1 MILRLDVERLQTLDD
16 VRAFLE
22 GSDAVGFRPLDR
34 RETYEF
40 VRRVLVRFR
49 YAELPKAGKGLVKEF
64 LGKVTGLSR
73 AQLTRLF
80 GQHAR
85 TGRIVDRRRG
95 PARPFERRYTA
106 ADVRLLAAVDET
118 LGELSGPATRRVMQ
132 REFEEY
138 GRQPFERLAGLS
150 NSHLYRLRGSQTYR
164 SRRTRIQG
172 TRATRVAIGERRQP
186 RPEGRPGFLRVDTV
200 HQGDRDGDKGPYL
213 INAVDE
219 VTQFEFIGAVEHI
232 SEAFLIPVL
241 TALIKNFP
249 FVVNGFHAD
258 NGSEYV
264 NRQVARLLHQLHIGE
279 FTKSRP
285 RRSNDNALVE
295 GKNGSVVRRYLG
307 HGHIPRRFA
316 GTINAFT
323 QNVLS
328 PFLNYHRPCHFPVET
343 VGDDGR
349 VSKRYPY
356 ANVATPYEKLKSL
369 DDAAQYLRPGVTIEQ
384 LDAFAGAVSDLDAA
398 RALNA
403 ARNELF
409 RAIAAAAA
417 A

>member
-1 MILRLDVERLQTLDD
+1 MILRLDAERLRTLDD

-22 GSDAVGFRPLDR
+22 GSDPVGFRPVDR
-34 RETYEF
+34 SETYAF

-49 YAELPKAGKGLVKEF
+49 HAELPRAGKGLVKEF

-73 AQLTRLF
+73 AQLTRLI

-85 TGRIVDRRRG
+85 TGRIEDRRRG

-106 ADVRLLAAVDET
+106 ADIRLLAEVDKT
-118 LGELSGPATRRVMQ
+118 LGERSGPATRRTMQ
-132 REFEEY
+132 REFEKY
-138 GRQPFERLAGLS
+138 GRAAFERLAGLS
-150 NSHLYRLRGSQTYR
+150 NSHLYRLRESKTYR
-164 SRRTRIQG
+164 SRRTRIEG
-172 TRATRVAIGERRQP
+172 TRATRVAIGERRKP

-219 VTQFEFIGAVEHI
+219 VTQFEFVGAVEYI

-241 TALIKNFP
+241 TALLKNFP
-249 FVVNGFHAD
+249 FVINGFHAD

-264 NRQVARLLHQLHIGE
+264 NRQVAELLHKLHVGE

-295 GKNGSVVRRYLG
+295 GKNGSVVRRHLG

-316 GTINAFT
+316 GAVNAFT

-328 PFLNYHRPCHFPVET
+328 PFLNYHRPCHFPVAT

-349 VSKRYPY
+349 VTKRYPY
-356 ANVATPYEKLKSL
+356 ENVTTPFEKFKSL
-369 DDAAQYLRPGVTIEQ
+369 DNAARFLRPGVTLGQ
-384 LDAFAGAVSDLDAA
+384 LDAFANATSDLDAA

-403 ARNELF
+403 ARDELF
-409 RAIAAAAA
+409 RAIATEAAA
-417 A
+417 